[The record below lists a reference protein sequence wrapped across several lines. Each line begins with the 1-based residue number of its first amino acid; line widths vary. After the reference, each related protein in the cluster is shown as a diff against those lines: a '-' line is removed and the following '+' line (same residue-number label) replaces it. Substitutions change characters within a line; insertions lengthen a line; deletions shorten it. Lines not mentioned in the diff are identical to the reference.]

1 MCFLGWKPLKAIV
14 VNVCTLCAEQV
25 FILAFYG
32 LKTSKEKK
40 KLLNVCVCAQ
50 YQEPQFLDSLVS
62 INNWFQIYI
71 NFDSCVELGLLLQWK
86 MPPFLSVCPVSAS
99 VKFLP

>member
-1 MCFLGWKPLKAIV
+1 MCVPCV
-14 VNVCTLCAEQV
+14 PEHV

-40 KLLNVCVCAQ
+40 KVLMCVCAQ

-62 INNWFQIYI
+62 ISNWFQIYI